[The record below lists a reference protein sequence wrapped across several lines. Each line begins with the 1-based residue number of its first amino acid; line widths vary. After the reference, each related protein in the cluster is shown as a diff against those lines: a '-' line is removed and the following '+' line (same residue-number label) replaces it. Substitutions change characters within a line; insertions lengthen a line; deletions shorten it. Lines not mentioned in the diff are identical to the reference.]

1 MGIGGYDG
9 QMRLKTVEVY
19 NPFQSCRFQLQ
30 ENRLN
35 VRRSNFSVSV
45 IEDKILVMGGYN
57 GHGVTNRCEM
67 FDEKTNIW
75 SLTNPMEFKRS
86 ALESMTLDHFTL
98 NYKEFV

>member
-1 MGIGGYDG
+1 MFLIFTAVVYHDKIFVIGGYDG

-57 GHGVTNRCEM
+57 GHGVTNR
-67 FDEKTNIW
+67 
-75 SLTNPMEFKRS
+75 
-86 ALESMTLDHFTL
+86 
-98 NYKEFV
+98 